1 MFIDLVANIFKLAK
15 IWFGLKIEVS
25 QGACLFKIA
34 FPYSMGWHQAP
45 MNEES
50 KHWLL
55 HAHFFPPLLRSPNVK
70 KFLVG
75 YELLSESQRD
85 LTPEYSAEKLREQS
99 VIHYRETI

>member
-1 MFIDLVANIFKLAK
+1 
-15 IWFGLKIEVS
+15 
-25 QGACLFKIA
+25 
-34 FPYSMGWHQAP
+34 MGWHEAP
-45 MNEES
+45 LYEES

-85 LTPEYSAEKLREQS
+85 LTPEHSAEKLREQS